1 MVCWC
6 MEQRASAAIYW
17 KEFTLK
23 ICHFLTD
30 LQRQGGKD
38 EDWHDCSLHA
48 GERLCCC
55 VPREAVWTQTHYI
68 LCLSLT
74 GIQEWKVYSC
84 RQGLLC
90 VCSWQLSSQCLLC
103 CTAQQMSQSNCVG
116 NSRAENS
123 WSVKTYGTLCVLWM
137 PTILFNWPPSSNF
150 LAPLLCQCMIFQA
163 E

>member
-1 MVCWC
+1 MVCWR
-6 MEQRASAAIYW
+6 MDQRAPAAICW
-17 KEFTLK
+17 KEFALK
-23 ICHFLTD
+23 NMPLLTHP
-30 LQRQGGKD
+30 QRQGGKD
-38 EDWHDCSLHA
+38 ENWHDCSLHA
-48 GERLCCC
+48 GERFCC
-55 VPREAVWTQTHYI
+55 VPCEAVWTQTHYI
-68 LCLSLT
+68 LCPSLP

-116 NSRAENS
+116 NNRAENS
-123 WSVKTYGTLCVLWM
+123 WGVKTYGTPCVLWV
-137 PTILFNWPPSSNF
+137 PTILFNWPSSSNF